1 MYKIIL
7 IICFVFYFL
16 YTVRFAIL
24 FNRTD
29 VFFSGKLKLIHNID
43 IWLVPF
49 IWIALL
55 KHLYKPILGSHQYKK
70 KKLGEDNY
78 SLEGGRD
85 GDYGHR
91 TIDSDGD

>member
-1 MYKIIL
+1 MEIVLIL
-7 IICFVFYFL
+7 CCIFYFL
-16 YTVRFAIL
+16 YTFRFAIL

-29 VFFSGKLKLIHNID
+29 VFFSGKLKLIHNIG

-55 KHLYKPILGSHQYKK
+55 KHLSKPTLGSHQYKK

-78 SLEGGRD
+78 SLEGGSD
-85 GDYGHR
+85 GDYGHSS
-91 TIDSDGD
+91 IYSDGD